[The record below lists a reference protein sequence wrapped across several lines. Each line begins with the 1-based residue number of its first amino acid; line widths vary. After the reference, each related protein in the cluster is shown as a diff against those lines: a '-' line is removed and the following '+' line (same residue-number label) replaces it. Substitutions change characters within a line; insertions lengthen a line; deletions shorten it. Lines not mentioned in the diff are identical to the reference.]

1 MANRHDLLI
10 RLDSEFSDKGFR
22 SAESSAKTL
31 ERELNKQEAAQR
43 SLANMQMAAAREQ
56 QRMDAAR
63 MSSMVSVGK
72 GFTAVG
78 LLAAAGLGMATKS
91 AMDWETAWAGVTKT
105 VSGSNAEMAVLEG
118 QLRGLARTLPA
129 THEEIAGV
137 AEAAGQL
144 GVRRQDIAAFT
155 KTMIDL
161 GVSTN
166 LTADEAAT
174 GIAQISN
181 VMGTMAREGTDGISR
196 FGATLVALGNAGAS
210 TEADILE
217 MAKRISGAGK
227 LVGASESDV
236 LALSNAMAS
245 LGIEAELGGGAMS
258 RTMLK
263 INSAVIEGG
272 DGLAK
277 FAKVSGVSAQVFA
290 QKWKTDPVAAV
301 DMFIKGLSRV
311 NASGGDAAKTLTD
324 LGLKGTQNAQVLLR
338 MTGAGDQLTQSLELG
353 NRAWEANSA
362 LLNEANKRYE
372 TSASRVKIA
381 RNELNDA
388 AIDIGAN
395 VLPAFAGAADRVGF
409 LAEAFHSLPAP
420 VKEAVTILGGI
431 VMTVGLVGGAA
442 LILIPKLAAMN
453 ATLAASG
460 PAGAAAARGLSAAG
474 SAMIGPWG
482 IAMAGATVAL
492 GVFAEKQ
499 FEAKR
504 KSDEFRG
511 SLDQTTGALTDQSR
525 VLMAQSLQQSGVADA
540 YAGLVGGLKNL
551 TEAALGNEEVLARLH
566 AQQQANE
573 EVVTRLAAKH
583 GDLTDAEYAELD
595 AATQRSTAYANLFE
609 KLNPLI
615 DATAEQTAKQKEL
628 GSVTEGT
635 TATTNDFAAAQQ
647 QAAVDTGDAAKEL
660 DDLISSVENY
670 GDTMNSALDATS
682 AYEAAID
689 DATAA
694 LKENGKTVNKTKTAI
709 DLHTKAG
716 RDNDQA
722 LRGIATSALKAAT
735 ANFENGRS
743 VKSVTG
749 DVVKARGEFVTMAT
763 KMGLSKT
770 AANKLADQ
778 LGLTKGNVEQ
788 LSEAVKKTPTAHT
801 TKMDVQTK
809 AALAKLAAFQT
820 RINQLRGNDVR
831 ITTRYVTVGQ
841 KPGGGRNTGGGTT
854 KDNAEGNLYEYS
866 GSFAGG
872 GYAPPIGPQ
881 YPQIRAAGGDGYRWA
896 EHGAG
901 PWEAYISGNP
911 AKHSRSLAIWED
923 TGKRLGAFEAMRSQP
938 AVMVEGAKSVDR
950 SISVVAHGLSA
961 DDVAAAMRRE
971 QAKADALNPDWG

>member
-22 SAESSAKTL
+22 SAETSAKTL

-56 QRMDAAR
+56 QRIDQAR
-63 MSSMVSVGK
+63 VASMASVGK

-105 VSGSNAEMAVLEG
+105 VNGSNAEMDQLEK

-181 VMGTMAREGTDGISR
+181 VMGTMAREGTQGISR

-210 TEADILE
+210 TERDILE
-217 MAKRISGAGK
+217 MAARLSGAGK
-227 LVGASESDV
+227 LIGASESDV

-245 LGIEAELGGGAMS
+245 LGIDAELGGGAMS
-258 RTMLK
+258 RTMIK
-263 INSAVIEGG
+263 INSAVKEGG
-272 DGLAK
+272 DGLQK
-277 FAKVSGVSAQVFA
+277 FAKVSGVSAQEFA
-290 QKWKTDPVAAV
+290 AKWQSDPVAAI

-311 NASGGDAAKTLTD
+311 NASGGDAAGTLAD

-338 MTGAGDQLTQSLELG
+338 LTGAGDQLTQSLELG
-353 NRAWEANSA
+353 NQAWEANSA
-362 LLNEANKRYE
+362 LVNEANKRYE
-372 TSASRVKIA
+372 TTASRLKIA
-381 RNELNDA
+381 RNQLNDA

-395 VLPAFAGAADRVGF
+395 VLPAFVAVADRVGF
-409 LAEAFHSLPAP
+409 MGEAFHSLPGP
-420 VKEAVTILGGI
+420 VKEAVTALGGA
-431 VMTVGLVGGAA
+431 VMSAGLLGGAA
-442 LILIPKLAAMN
+442 LILIPKLTAMN

-460 PAGAAAARGLSAAG
+460 RVGALAAGGLSKAG
-474 SAMIGPWG
+474 SAMMGPWG
-482 IAMAGATVAL
+482 LALAGATIAM

-499 FEAKR
+499 FEAKQR
-504 KSDEFRG
+504 AEDLAAT
-511 SLDQTTGALTDQSR
+511 LDQQTAAVTDSSKAFA
-525 VLMAQSLQQSGVADA
+525 VDSFAKDGTLKAADKLGISVAD
-540 YAGLVGGLKNL
+540 L
-551 TEAALGNEEVLARLH
+551 TEAYLGNEEAAARVNGRLSELEGIVSGADAASVRYAARFGDSMKKVQDALGNGNRDMAAAREEIRLKSAAMGDDAKATDSASAATDTFSAAQVQ
-566 AQQQANE
+566 AQQ
-573 EVVTRLAAKH
+573 
-583 GDLTDAEYAELD
+583 
-595 AATQRSTAYANLFE
+595 ATE
-609 KLNPLI
+609 M
-615 DATAEQTAKQKEL
+615 
-628 GSVTEGT
+628 
-635 TATTNDFAAAQQ
+635 
-647 QAAVDTGDAAKEL
+647 AAKEL

-670 GDTMNSALDATS
+670 GDTVNSALDATS
-682 AYEAAID
+682 AYEAAVD
-689 DATAA
+689 NATAA
-694 LKENGKTVNKTKTAI
+694 LKENGKTVNKTKTAL

-716 RDNDQA
+716 RDNDHA

-743 VKSVTG
+743 VKSVTA
-749 DVVKARGEFVTMAT
+749 DVDKARGRFVDMAT
-763 KMGLSKT
+763 KMGLSRT

-778 LGLTKGNVEQ
+778 LGLTKGNVSS
-788 LSEAVKKTPTAHT
+788 LSEAIKKTPTSHN

-809 AALAKLAAFQT
+809 AALAKLAAFQS

-841 KPGGGRNTGGGTT
+841 KPGGGVNKGGGTV
-854 KDNAEGNLYEYS
+854 KDNATGNLYEYS

-881 YPQIRAAGGDGYRWA
+881 QPQIRTAGGDGYRWA

-911 AKHSRSLAIWED
+911 DKKARSLAIWED
-923 TGKRLGAFEAMRSQP
+923 TGRRLGAFESLRSQP
-938 AVMVEGAKSVDR
+938 AVMVDGSKSVDR
-950 SISVVAHGLSA
+950 SLTVTAYGHSAAEVAREI
-961 DDVAAAMRRE
+961 RRE